1 MTGRRVPPG
10 SMGSLRRVMRTA
22 PRPRDGECC
31 QMCAKPIEHSHAHV
45 VDLDSRELL
54 CTCRPCSFLFVP
66 EGAAAGRYRAVPERY
81 RSFPEF
87 ALTRAQ
93 WDALG
98 IPVGMVF
105 FFRNSRL
112 GRVVAF
118 YPSPAGA
125 TESELSVAGWE
136 EIVAA
141 NPGLDGA
148 EPDVEAVLV
157 ADRNMEGPIGAGED
171 GFDCFLVPIDAC
183 YELVGHLRRLWRGF
197 DGGGEVRE
205 RLRQFLDDLRARGR
219 PVRTGQGVS

>member
-1 MTGRRVPPG
+1 
-10 SMGSLRRVMRTA
+10 
-22 PRPRDGECC
+22 
-31 QMCAKPIEHSHAHV
+31 MCAEPIEHAHPHV

-54 CTCRPCSFLFVP
+54 CACRPCSFLFVP

-81 RSFPEF
+81 QRFPDF

-98 IPVGMVF
+98 IPVGMAF

-112 GRVVAF
+112 GRVAAF

-125 TESELSVAGWE
+125 TESELSVLGWE

-141 NPGLDGA
+141 NPALDGA

-157 ADRNMEGPIGAGED
+157 ADRNTEGPAGAGED
-171 GFDCFLVPIDAC
+171 AFDCFLVPIDAC

-197 DGGGEVRE
+197 DGGQEVRE
-205 RLRQFLDDLRARGR
+205 QLRRFFDDLRARSR
-219 PVRTGQGVS
+219 PARTGQGAS